1 MLLAGVLLALVLLV
15 FSLGRSPVFRLDR
28 AGAAISAAA
37 LTTALGLL
45 TFEQAVRSVDYR
57 TIVVLFSMMIIV
69 ANLRASGFFRLVGS
83 LVLRSVAT
91 RRQLLLAV
99 VLASGLLSAFFIN
112 DVVCLLFAPIV
123 ILICREA
130 GCEARP
136 HLLGVALAANIG
148 SAATFLGNPQNILI
162 ASLSGAPFLSYFVT
176 AAPVAGAGLLITYLA
191 VRLIFARE
199 LEGTIPPS
207 VRLRP
212 RFHRALVLKSLIVL
226 ALVVGGYVAGKDLAV
241 MSSLGAAALLVTRR
255 VKPEKIYAAVD
266 FNLLVMFAGL
276 FVVVGGVEQTGL
288 MRELAGRLG
297 AGRLQNLPGFAAATV
312 ALSNLVSNVPAV
324 MLLRPFIPA
333 AGAGAWWMAL
343 ALFST
348 FAGNLTVTGSVA
360 NLIVLE
366 TARRENIRIGF
377 WDYLKVGLPV
387 TLATS
392 ALGLV
397 AFARALPW
405 R

>member
-1 MLLAGVLLALVLLV
+1 MLLAGVLLGLVLLV
-15 FSLGRSPVFRLDR
+15 FSLGKSPVFRLDR
-28 AGAAISAAA
+28 AGAAILAAA
-37 LTTALGLL
+37 LTTALGVL
-45 TFEQAVRSVDYR
+45 TFEQAVKSVDYR

-69 ANLRASGFFRLVGS
+69 ASLRASGFFRLVGS

-91 RRQLLLAV
+91 QRQLLLAV
-99 VLASGLLSAFFIN
+99 IVASGLLSAFFIN

-123 ILICREA
+123 ILICREV
-130 GCEARP
+130 GCDARP
-136 HLLGVALAANIG
+136 HLLGVALAANLG

-162 ASLSGAPFLSYFVT
+162 ASLSGVPFLTYSLT
-176 AAPVAGAGLLITYLA
+176 AAPVALAGLFVSYLTVLLVFRKEVA
-191 VRLIFARE
+191 GAIPAAARLK
-199 LEGTIPPS
+199 
-207 VRLRP
+207 P
-212 RFHRALVLKSLIVL
+212 RFHRPLVVKSLVVL
-226 ALVVGGYVAGKDLAV
+226 ALVVAGYIAGRDLAV
-241 MSSLGAAALLVTRR
+241 MSSLGAAVLLLTRR

-276 FVVVGGVEQTGL
+276 FVVVGGVEASGL
-288 MRELAGRLG
+288 TRWVAGQLG
-297 AGRLQNLPGFAAATV
+297 VEHLRNLPGFAAITV

-324 MLLRPFIPA
+324 MLLRPFLPT
-333 AGAGAWWMAL
+333 AGAGVWWQAL

-366 TARRENIRIGF
+366 SARREKIHIGF

-387 TLATS
+387 TLLTS
-392 ALGLV
+392 GLGLL
-397 AFARALPW
+397 AFARVLPW